1 MIIYLF
7 GPDSYRRNK
16 KLRELLGD
24 YKSKHENTDIA
35 SFDFEE
41 DPDSWRG
48 AVDFLKQPSMFV
60 QSKIAIIKNA
70 TSVEEKEWVNA
81 LKKYGNDKEVFILIS
96 DAKKPKVKF
105 KFLLEKSFKKQEF
118 EKLEG
123 SALKNFIEKEAARL
137 ELRFGSEALSLF
149 LNFLESSQDR
159 SWLAINE
166 LLKIKLAGFK
176 EPVGADDLKKLLP
189 AVISEEM
196 FIAGRRFLGA
206 KTPVQKLISLERL
219 LSRDESSDHIFN
231 LLAFQAQGVIA
242 EKFADYDILRKSGKL
257 EIEEALLD
265 FALRV

>member
-24 YKSKHENTDIA
+24 YKNKHKNTDIA

-60 QSKIAIIKNA
+60 QSKIAVVKSA
-70 TSVEEKEWVNA
+70 TGVEEKEWVNA
-81 LKKYGNDKEVFILIS
+81 LKKYGDDKEVFILIS

-105 KFLLEKSFKKQEF
+105 RFLLEKSFKKQEF

-123 SALKNFIEKEAARL
+123 SALRSFIEKEAARL
-137 ELRFGSEALSLF
+137 KLKLGSEALSLF

-176 EPVGADDLKKLLP
+176 EPVGTDDLNKLLP
-189 AVISEEM
+189 AVVSEEM

-206 KTPVQKLISLERL
+206 KTPAQRLISLERL
-219 LSRDESSDHIFN
+219 FLRDESSDHIFN
-231 LLAFQAQGVIA
+231 LLAFQVQGAIA
-242 EKFADYDILRKSGKL
+242 EKFADYDVLRKSGKL
-257 EIEEALLD
+257 EMEEALLD
-265 FALRV
+265 FALRA